1 MRTIAY
7 NQNGFTLVELVIAM
21 ALTVILLSAV
31 VSLLATSLKAW
42 QTDSRKVEIQQTARI
57 GLDAISRELK
67 YAQSITLDAD
77 KHGVTVEKKKTTGDT
92 QSIHIYSDAAGV
104 LRRENVT
111 DGGGAQ
117 PLTGGNNVKITA
129 TFAMDSYNGKTD
141 KRTVSVTLD
150 AIDTFTDKLP
160 RQKTTIL
167 TKIVS
172 LNVP

>member
-77 KHGVTVEKKKTTGDT
+77 KHGVTIEKKKNNRRHA
-92 QSIHIYSDAAGV
+92 IH
-104 LRRENVT
+104 
-111 DGGGAQ
+111 
-117 PLTGGNNVKITA
+117 
-129 TFAMDSYNGKTD
+129 SY
-141 KRTVSVTLD
+141 L
-150 AIDTFTDKLP
+150 
-160 RQKTTIL
+160 
-167 TKIVS
+167 
-172 LNVP
+172 